1 MKIRCKL
8 FFEYDSKFFY
18 GFMNLELCIE
28 YIRKILVICIKNVF
42 LIEIVLCWGKVI
54 LFCFMV
60 YIVNCNI
67 KIKIRK

>member
-28 YIRKILVICIKNVF
+28 YIK
-42 LIEIVLCWGKVI
+42 
-54 LFCFMV
+54 LFYC
-60 YIVNCNI
+60 
-67 KIKIRK
+67 